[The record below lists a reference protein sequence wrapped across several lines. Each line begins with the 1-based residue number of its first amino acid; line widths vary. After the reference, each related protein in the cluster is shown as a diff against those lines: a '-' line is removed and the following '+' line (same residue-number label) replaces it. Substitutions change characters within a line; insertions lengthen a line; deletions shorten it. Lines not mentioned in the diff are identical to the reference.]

1 MGFNLTTDD
10 LWDERESLGLNKP
23 CKIKT
28 IWEVKNTNNEVLFTG
43 TISQIKGRVQKH
55 FGKTARFSKK
65 GRWRILLNDHNYA
78 LSKL

>member
-10 LWDERESLGLNKP
+10 VWDERERLGLNKP
-23 CKIKT
+23 SNTTT

-43 TISQIKGRVQKH
+43 TISQIKGKVQKH

-65 GRWRILLNDHNYA
+65 GRWRILLNDNNYV